1 MGKKQDQLNID
12 ILKRTIRKAAKGP
25 LTEDELLKKFYEHG
39 YMNGQMRTKNDL
51 KTAILK
57 QREMKK

>member
-12 ILKRTIRKAAKGP
+12 TLKRSIKKAAKGP

-39 YMNGQMRTKNDL
+39 YMNGQMRARNEL
-51 KTAILK
+51 KEAILK